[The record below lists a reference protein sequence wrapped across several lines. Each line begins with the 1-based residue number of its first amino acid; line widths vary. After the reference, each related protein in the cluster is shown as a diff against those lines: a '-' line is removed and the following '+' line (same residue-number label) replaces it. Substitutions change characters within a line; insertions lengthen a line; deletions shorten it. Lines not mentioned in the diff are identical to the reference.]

1 MKQMDAT
8 KNGSAS
14 DAELHVGETVL
25 HMPIEKGTE
34 GERAMDVSALLKNA
48 GVTTLD
54 YGYANTASTHPPSPS
69 STAITASCVT
79 AATQS
84 SSWRSRRPSSRSP
97 TC

>member
-48 GVTTLD
+48 GAITLD
-54 YGYANTASTHPPSPS
+54 DGYANTGSTHS
-69 STAITASCVT
+69 AITFLDGEQRHPALPRLPDRG
-79 AATQS
+79 AGRAGDF
-84 SSWRSRRPSSRSP
+84 SRSP